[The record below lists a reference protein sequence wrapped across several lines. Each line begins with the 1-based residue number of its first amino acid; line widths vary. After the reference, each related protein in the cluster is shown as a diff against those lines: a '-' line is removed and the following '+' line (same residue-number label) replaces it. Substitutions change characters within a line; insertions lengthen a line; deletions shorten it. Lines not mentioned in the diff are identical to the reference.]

1 MSDDVKHLADELGVG
16 TQATQEDDVSTDDAT
31 STDSQSDESSTSY
44 DVESELGKSKE
55 QRKKEAAE
63 TQIDVWAKR
72 IKSGEASL
80 SDLPADKAWMKDGIE
95 AKLGVKTDKA
105 LTSSEDL
112 EDLLDYRENV
122 KLLKESGLKTAEL
135 KAIVEKTEAYK
146 ARGYK
151 PGEALKEAIAFH
163 KVDLSQRPAPTPI
176 KTGSGVTA
184 KKSIRDYTAAEINLL
199 SPEERGRLILASR
212 TR

>member
-72 IKSGEASL
+72 IKSGEASI
-80 SDLPADKAWMKDGIE
+80 SDLPADKAWMKEGIE
-95 AKLGVKTDKA
+95 AKLDAKSDKVS
-105 LTSSEDL
+105 TTEDL